1 MITGEHQPGNFDDA
15 NALDSLA
22 RVFQSSGILETLNL
36 SDNNLQLGS
45 GSKNKYGLGSL
56 WENWSGHT
64 NMRQLILDYVAMDDA
79 SLEALA
85 ANLTFADSL
94 EELYVVL
101 TNQVGPKGL
110 EAANQILSSCSKVSS
125 LRWAVRDA
133 PPDAMLPWQ
142 GLAQMAE
149 NCSQRSV
156 GCSKLK
162 HLVMDGGT
170 LSDSERR
177 DLCNAFKHFTHLKS
191 VKLRSIGLKDEG
203 AKRLAE
209 SLLTAKPPLDAL
221 DLSRNDIKTNGAA
234 AIARIS
240 GVDCIV
246 KNLSVLAMDR
256 NRIDAGGARTILE
269 AFGSK
274 ANPKLDI
281 RLDGNPFH
289 YGKVAFNLA
298 CRKAQ
303 AEAARKELLSDVERM
318 QSEMLD
324 TSTGNRGSNSS
335 EMRMLRDEVNKLKE
349 EKKVLMSA
357 ISIMGVPNHA
367 ENQARLIERVGNLE
381 KKTFGSIQ
389 DSRGESREKYRGE
402 SRGERRGESRGDSRG
417 DSRSVCQRRR
427 SSISSESS
435 VSNRTAL
442 RVSMSLPE
450 NDILSTASGS
460 PQQSIGGRSAISS
473 STPRHSLSPITSA
486 SLVAPPS
493 PKRTMRDNMRDLNS
507 PLSHHTSGNSLA
519 RGFSER
525 WGTSSPCKS
534 EASISSSTNRQHRYA
549 SPSKSRDVEDFYSA
563 AKPSTQ
569 SRRAAIDLT
578 MNDRESN
585 ESRGD
590 LQYVPV
596 VYSSNEMG

>member
-15 NALDSLA
+15 NAFDSLA
-22 RVFQSSGILETLNL
+22 RVFRSSGILETLNL
-36 SDNNLQLGS
+36 SDNNLQMGS

-56 WENWSGHT
+56 WKNWSGHT

-79 SLEALA
+79 SLKELA

-101 TNQVGPKGL
+101 TNQVGPQGL
-110 EAANQILSSCSKVSS
+110 EAANQILASCSKVSS

-142 GLAQMAE
+142 GLALMAE
-149 NCSQRSV
+149 NCSQQSV

-170 LSDSERR
+170 LTDSERC

-335 EMRMLRDEVNKLKE
+335 EMRKLRDEVNKLKE

-357 ISIMGVPNHA
+357 ISIMGIPNHA

-389 DSRGESREKYRGE
+389 DSRSE
-402 SRGERRGESRGDSRG
+402 SRGERRGESRS
-417 DSRSVCQRRR
+417 DSRSDSRSACQRRR
-427 SSISSESS
+427 SSISSEAS
-435 VSNRTAL
+435 VGNRTTAL

-460 PQQSIGGRSAISS
+460 PQQSIGGRSAIST
-473 STPRHSLSPITSA
+473 STPRHSLSPITS
-486 SLVAPPS
+486 LVAPAS
-493 PKRTMRDNMRDLNS
+493 PKRTMRDNMRDLAV
-507 PLSHHTSGNSLA
+507 PLSHHASGNSLA

-534 EASISSSTNRQHRYA
+534 EASIGGSSTNHRYI
-549 SPSKSRDVEDFYSA
+549 SPSKSRDLDDFYYA
-563 AKPSTQ
+563 AKPNTQ

-578 MNDRESN
+578 PTNNRDNRELN
-585 ESRGD
+585 ASRGD

-596 VYSSNEMG
+596 VYSSNEAG